1 MSPSGYYA
9 WLKRAECERVKSDR
23 QLLKK
28 IDRIYHK
35 SRGTYGSPRVHQA
48 LRQEHIRVGRKRV
61 ERLMRNAGLQARA
74 FRQYRHNPSLHRF
87 FDTFDNVRL
96 SVGKPTAIN
105 QQWVSDITYLRVGKE
120 WRYLTT
126 VMDLYSRK
134 IISWSLRKRRTTE
147 STLAAIN
154 TAIAKRRP
162 RKGLIFHTDRGIEFR
177 GECVQRV
184 LRQHGI
190 ISSMNRPY
198 RSVDNAEM
206 ESFYKTLKG
215 DVIRGRV
222 YKIESELRRDIRS
235 YINHFYNTQRLH
247 SSIGYRTPVEYE
259 SIAA

>member
-1 MSPSGYYA
+1 
-9 WLKRAECERVKSDR
+9 
-23 QLLKK
+23 
-28 IDRIYHK
+28 
-35 SRGTYGSPRVHQA
+35 
-48 LRQEHIRVGRKRV
+48 
-61 ERLMRNAGLQARA
+61 
-74 FRQYRHNPSLHRF
+74 
-87 FDTFDNVRL
+87 
-96 SVGKPTAIN
+96 
-105 QQWVSDITYLRVGKE
+105 
-120 WRYLTT
+120 
-126 VMDLYSRK
+126 
-134 IISWSLRKRRTTE
+134 
-147 STLAAIN
+147 
-154 TAIAKRRP
+154 
-162 RKGLIFHTDRGIEFR
+162 
-177 GECVQRV
+177 